1 MSEVTVSLSEGRW
14 SLGMLHMKEKK
25 DVTSWK
31 SDELVDSSL
40 SEIMVEI
47 IEGLD
52 QGAMAVEVK
61 WSIPLIGAIP
71 FA

>member
-14 SLGMLHMKEKK
+14 SLGMLHTKDKK

-40 SEIMVEI
+40 SEIMVEYYRR
-47 IEGLD
+47 
-52 QGAMAVEVK
+52 
-61 WSIPLIGAIP
+61 IGSGSYGCRYEMVDTAN
-71 FA
+71 